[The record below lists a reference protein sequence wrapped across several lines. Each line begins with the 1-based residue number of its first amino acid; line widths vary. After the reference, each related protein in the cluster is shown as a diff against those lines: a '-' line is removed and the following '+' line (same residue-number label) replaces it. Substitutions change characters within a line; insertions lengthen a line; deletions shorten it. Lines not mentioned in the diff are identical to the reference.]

1 MKDNFLYASE
11 IFYSMAISFIIGI
24 FIKRI
29 VLPEIIGAF
38 AFVSSVAILFNM
50 PNSVLRN
57 GVDRLVPKYRGL
69 DDKQSVNRVAS
80 LSLTF
85 LIIISIFGAVLL
97 GLCGIFF
104 RKDYWQF
111 YAFLIS
117 SIVFLF
123 SSISTFFLTYL
134 RSLNQI
140 KKTAYLFFVSATCSS
155 LSCCVFVFLY
165 KNIGYY
171 VGHLIGG
178 LIAFIAVIYISNRY
192 ISWREI
198 KPTFHISKK
207 LWKEPLVK
215 EMLHVGFLLVFYALL
230 FQFLFNIDRYF
241 VKFLQGNTM
250 LAFYNFAVSGAK
262 IVVTLLTAF
271 VGSFAPKIYF
281 NFSANK
287 NQEYLLNKLTFMVI
301 LLAYIAA
308 FIIFIGAPFFVRLV
322 LPNYIQSVPFFKI
335 FTLMIIPFAQYNIGY
350 IVAIGKN
357 RISILI
363 KGISILLVI
372 NVLLNWILYKLLG
385 VAGIAWATVICTILA
400 YILVSFAISS
410 TYHLWYLTLLFL
422 PALIINFWLVSY
434 NIILA
439 HVFLMI
445 VIFIC
450 LYFLIFSSHSRKEV
464 LK

>member
-1 MKDNFLYASE
+1 MKANFLYTSAV
-11 IFYSMAISFIIGI
+11 FYSMAISFIIGI

-38 AFVSSVAILFNM
+38 AFVSSVGILFNM

-69 DDKQSVNRVAS
+69 DDKQSVYRVAS

-97 GLCGIFF
+97 GLCGVFF

-111 YAFLIS
+111 YAFPVY
-117 SIVFLF
+117 SIVFL
-123 SSISTFFLTYL
+123 SNSISTFFLTYL

-140 KKTAYLFFVSATCSS
+140 KKTAYLFFVSG
-155 LSCCVFVFLY
+155 SCLNLLWYTFVVLY
-165 KNIGYY
+165 GNSGYYIGYL
-171 VGHLIGG
+171 VGG
-178 LIAFIAVIYISNRY
+178 LISFAAVIYISNRY

-215 EMLHVGFLLVFYALL
+215 EMMHVGLSLVFYAFL

-241 VKFLQGNTM
+241 VKFLQGNAM

-281 NFSANK
+281 NFAADK
-287 NQEYLLNKLTFMVI
+287 NQEYLLNILTFVVI

-385 VAGIAWATVICTILA
+385 VAGIAWATVICVILA

-422 PALIINFWLVSY
+422 PALIINFWLISY

-439 HVFLMI
+439 IVFLMLI
-445 VIFIC
+445 IFIC
-450 LYFLIFSSHSRKEV
+450 LYFLILSSHRRKEV

>member
-1 MKDNFLYASE
+1 MKANFLYTSAV
-11 IFYSMAISFIIGI
+11 FYSMAISFIIGI

-29 VLPEIIGAF
+29 VLPEVIGAF

-80 LSLTF
+80 LTLTF
-85 LIIISIFGAVLL
+85 LIIISIFGAILL

-111 YAFLIS
+111 YAFPVY
-117 SIVFLF
+117 SIVFLS

-140 KKTAYLFFVSATCSS
+140 KKTAYLFFIQATC
-155 LSCCVFVFLY
+155 LNLLWYTFVVLY
-165 KNIGYY
+165 KNSGYY
-171 VGHLIGG
+171 VGYLVGG
-178 LIAFIAVIYISNRY
+178 IMSFATVIYISNRY

-207 LWKEPLVK
+207 FWKEPLVK
-215 EMLHVGFLLVFYALL
+215 EMLQVGFLLVFYALL

-250 LAFYNFAVSGAK
+250 LAFYNFAVSGVK
-262 IVVTLLTAF
+262 MVVTLLTAF

-287 NQEYLLNKLTFMVI
+287 NQEYLLNKLTFIVV

-357 RISILI
+357 RVSQLI

-372 NVLLNWILYKLLG
+372 NILLNWILYKFLG
-385 VAGIAWATVICTILA
+385 LTGIAWATVICIILA
-400 YILVSFAISS
+400 YILVSFTISS

-422 PALIINFWLVSY
+422 PALVINFWLISY
-434 NIILA
+434 DRILA
-439 HVFLMI
+439 SVFLI
-445 VIFIC
+445 LIISIC
-450 LYFLIFSSHSRKEV
+450 LYFLIFSSHRRRKMPQ
-464 LK
+464 